1 MHFIGKRKPWSGWN
15 PRSFP
20 YFKIVMEILDWAEAN
35 YSLPAR
41 PLSLQRNQ
49 FSKINLR
56 IKKDK
61 IIEYLKRQVK
71 KVIRRKV

>member
-1 MHFIGKRKPWSGWN
+1 
-15 PRSFP
+15 
-20 YFKIVMEILDWAEAN
+20 MEILDWAEAN